1 MFTFI
6 TSNKNK
12 WKEVCEIL
20 NFKIPY
26 KSIEVLEIQD
36 LELKKILVEKAKYAF
51 LKIKKAV
58 VVEDVSLCLEGFKNF
73 PGPLV
78 KWVIKAVGAKGIIDL
93 CKISK
98 NFNAKASCG
107 ICAYDG
113 KKFYYFE
120 GNVFGNISKKIRG
133 KNGFGWDPVFIPRG
147 FNNTYAEMSQSEK
160 NKISHRKKAWSKF
173 EKFIKHKK
181 VK

>member
-12 WKEVCEIL
+12 WKEVCEII
-20 NFKIPY
+20 NFKIPF
-26 KSIEVLEIQD
+26 KKIEIEEIQNLD
-36 LELKKILVEKAKYAF
+36 LKIILKEKAKFAF
-51 LKIKKAV
+51 LKIKKNV
-58 VVEDVSLCLEGFKNF
+58 VVEDVSLCLKGFNNF

-78 KWVIKAVGAKGIIDL
+78 KWIIKTVGAKGIIDL
-93 CKISK
+93 CKVSK
-98 NFNAKASCG
+98 NFNAKATCG

-120 GNVFGNISKKIRG
+120 GNIFGEISKEIRG
-133 KNGFGWDPVFIPRG
+133 ENGFGWDPVFIPKG
-147 FNNTYAEMSQSEK
+147 FNKTFAEMSNIEK

-173 EKFIKHKK
+173 AKFIKKLPI
-181 VK
+181 